1 MSKGP
6 WKRKNAMVADALR
19 DPGDPEIDLTEEEV
33 NAIVEPVAEPIPEP
47 PVVAAPAMPSAPIAM
62 TLEQLQALLAANS
75 ASTQQNTQALADALT
90 QGIKQAQPQRP
101 SNEIAPDVSDANP
114 LGERDHPR
122 PGLKC
127 KITLGIMDPKSR
139 QIQPTYPFV
148 AEDLTAYEQIALNTL
163 SKGEYQVKLYDGRPI
178 KVQVVE
184 EFDAL
189 DRLQRMVV
197 IVPQHVTQKGSETRN
212 MLPGPLAL
220 VQQMS
225 GTDYSRLSLD
235 DLAWFMAEHRAGR
248 YVSERVAVAA

>member
-1 MSKGP
+1 MGRP
-6 WKRKNAMVADALR
+6 RKNLDLAAELGEDVDVTEAEANAAREIVAS
-19 DPGDPEIDLTEEEV
+19 PP
-33 NAIVEPVAEPIPEP
+33 PVA
-47 PVVAAPAMPSAPIAM
+47 VAPAPVAPSAPIAM

-127 KITLGIMDPKSR
+127 KVTLGIMDGKSK

-148 AEDLTAYEQIALNTL
+148 ADDLTAYEQIALNTL
-163 SKGEYQVKLYDGRPI
+163 EKGEHQIKLYDGRAI
-178 KVQVVE
+178 KLQVIE

-189 DRLQRMVV
+189 DRLQRMVLV
-197 IVPQHVTQKGSETRN
+197 VPQHVTQKGSETRN
-212 MLPGPLAL
+212 MLPGPLAI
-220 VQQMS
+220 VQQIT
-225 GTDYSRLSLD
+225 GIDYTRLSLD

-248 YVSERVAVAA
+248 YVAVREAVAA